1 MLLSI
6 LPFYMESKKI
16 LIIIATMALASGLIA
31 CTDTGIKDNKV
42 YEVNETSKSKDIKKI
57 SESINTEGVD
67 SFKDNAKVVNNNVA
81 SSENILLAIS
91 KDEKSSY
98 VMTKV
103 KAAKDSQRFIK
114 GAYIEKVNLMKI
126 DNKTKEIKIIASE
139 IPFISTVKWNND
151 KTVVAF
157 CGGERLSIYDTKVNK
172 LILSDELKNEPIT
185 YFGFSPDGRKVYTE
199 HPNLINGSIIYI
211 DSAKIAHSYEQKED
225 LYYKGVLDSNYYYA
239 TKIEDTNGIS
249 STIIIDKKE
258 AVVRDLP
265 IGRFRDSYK
274 KALLQTGKESFG
286 LFYIKDIN
294 EENDFKKITEEF
306 VLDVKF
312 IEDGKF
318 IYTTENK
325 DVEKNS
331 FYLHLVNENG
341 EEEKKIEISS
351 GVIALLPNGEKAY
364 VGGYKQEVIDL
375 KSFLI
380 EKSINH
386 ETGEEENV
394 FKTLRGAMNVLYKY
408 EISSIKDFEGVKKYF
423 VDTKNPDQWA
433 YFDVNTILKESQR
446 VSVSGVNH
454 KISLYLVNLKLY
466 DNDTKATAKVKVSAQ
481 NSSGGGLGSENSV
494 ELIKV
499 ENKWYITGFS
509 TFPYSIE
516 YKTVKTKVETL
527 INLIKSGNLTLQN
540 NIHKELAGKNIE
552 IGQIQFWQM
561 SDPHLAADIE
571 YANHCKVYL
580 KAKENNKELIYKML
594 LTKADENK
602 WMLDVITKDR
612 LSSLY

>member
-1 MLLSI
+1 MK
-6 LPFYMESKKI
+6 SKKL
-16 LIIIATMALASGLIA
+16 LIIIAAITLASGLIA

-42 YEVNETSKSKDIKKI
+42 YEVKETSKSKDIKKI
-57 SESINTEGVD
+57 SESINTEGID
-67 SFKDNAKVVNNNVA
+67 TFKDNAKVSNNNIT

-98 VMTKV
+98 VMTPIKE
-103 KAAKDSQRFIK
+103 AKDSQRFIK

-126 DNKTKEIKIIASE
+126 DNKTKEVKVIASE
-139 IPFISTVKWNND
+139 IPFMSTVKWNND

-199 HPNLINGSIIYI
+199 HPNLINGSIVYI
-211 DSAKIAHSYEQKED
+211 DSNKIVHSYEQRDD
-225 LYYKGVLDSNYYYA
+225 LYYKGTLDSNYYYA

-258 AVVRDLP
+258 AVKKDLSA
-265 IGRFRDSYK
+265 GRFRDSYR
-274 KALLQTGKESFG
+274 KAFLQTGKENFG

-294 EENDFKKITEEF
+294 EEDDFKKITDEF

-312 IEDGKF
+312 IGDGKF

-351 GVIALLPNGEKAY
+351 GVIAILPNGEKAY
-364 VGGYKQEVIDL
+364 VGGYNREVIDL
-375 KSFLI
+375 ESFAI

-394 FKTLRGAMNVLYKY
+394 FKTLRGAMDVLYKY
-408 EISSIKDFEGVKKYF
+408 EINSVKDFEGVKKYF
-423 VDTKNPDQWA
+423 VDSNNPDQWA
-433 YFDVNTILKESQR
+433 HFDVTAILKESQR
-446 VSVSGVNH
+446 VSLSGVNH
-454 KISLYLVNLKLY
+454 KISLYLDNFKLY
-466 DNDTKATAKVKVSAQ
+466 ENETKATAKVKVSAQ
-481 NSSGGGLGSENSV
+481 NSSGSGLGMENSV
-494 ELIKV
+494 ELIKKD
-499 ENKWYITGFS
+499 NRWYITGFS
-509 TFPYSIE
+509 TFPYSKE
-516 YKTVKTKVETL
+516 HTVVKTKVESL
-527 INLIKSGNLTLQN
+527 INLIKSGNLTLEN
-540 NIHKELAGKNIE
+540 NIHKELKGKNIE
-552 IGQIQFWQM
+552 VGQIQFWQM
-561 SDPHLAADIE
+561 SDPHLAANIE
-571 YANHCKVYL
+571 YSNHCKVYL
-580 KAKENNKELIYKML
+580 KVKENNKELIYKML

-602 WMLDVITKDR
+602 WTLDAITKDR

>member
-114 GAYIEKVNLMKI
+114 GAYIEKGNLMKI

-249 STIIIDKKE
+249 STIVIDKKE